1 MGVRFEESICDGAR
15 REARPSG
22 GGGDGDDVSVKV
34 DVIRRW
40 AEWLRAN
47 PHRQL
52 RGALRRIGPDG
63 TLLRCAVGAL
73 DEVPGSDVPFL
84 FSPRDD
90 ERILTHVVL
99 MNDDM
104 GWTFAEIAGW
114 LELIAGDAL
123 AVDDALQVHSPG
135 DLPPCD
141 PLAGRR
147 R

>member
-1 MGVRFEESICDGAR
+1 VE
-15 REARPSG
+15 
-22 GGGDGDDVSVKV
+22 
-34 DVIRRW
+34 VINRW

-52 RGALRRIGPDG
+52 RGALRRIGSDG
-63 TLLRCAVGAL
+63 TVLRCAIGAL

-84 FSPRDD
+84 FSPQDD
-90 ERILTHVVL
+90 ERILRHVVL

-104 GWTFAEIAGW
+104 GWTFSEIAGW
-114 LELIAGDAL
+114 LELLAGGAL
-123 AVDDALQVHSPG
+123 ALDEALQVRSPR
-135 DLPPCD
+135 DLPPHD